1 MPMADMPSSC
11 ADVRIRGQS
20 GDCPTEPAHGWHA
33 KIRRSRSCEALRRQL
48 VSVRRRCHLE
58 RVHDAAQ
65 HCVVVHTGGQ
75 LDEPLRAVLS
85 MEGIEAGRA
94 PLHAGFR
101 LALRITL
108 AHFSVSSAISLLNSA
123 GASFMGA
130 PPKSANRACILGSA
144 RPVLISRPILSTA
157 SAGVPLGPPM
167 PYHALVS

>member
-48 VSVRRRCHLE
+48 VSVRRRRHLE

-75 LDEPLRAVLS
+75 LDEPLRAVFR
-85 MEGIEAGRA
+85 EAFA
-94 PLHAGFR
+94 NADLPHFSPHSFR
-101 LALRITL
+101 KTL
-108 AHFSVSSAISLLNSA
+108 ARLGQQLCRSPEEYKAWSQNLGHEGVVRVL
-123 GASFMGA
+123 
-130 PPKSANRACILGSA
+130 KSMAEKLIGGC
-144 RPVLISRPILSTA
+144 RPRWRVLSKTW
-157 SAGVPLGPPM
+157 
-167 PYHALVS
+167 